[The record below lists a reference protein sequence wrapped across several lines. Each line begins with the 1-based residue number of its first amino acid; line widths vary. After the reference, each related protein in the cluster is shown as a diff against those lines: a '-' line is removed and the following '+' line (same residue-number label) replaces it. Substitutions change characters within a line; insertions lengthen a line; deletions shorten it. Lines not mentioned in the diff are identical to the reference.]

1 VEITYGIYVRF
12 CRGRWKCILPP
23 RLGESLPCTFV
34 PVRALIVMDLARRPC
49 AVSYTV
55 YFSTFER
62 EREPADSAKARFATT
77 RGDLAIAQP
86 RFLLVLPRRPLHLP
100 PGASAREIVVSR
112 GFTRLIR
119 EVNGR
124 ALDAKEINFQTYIMS
139 NCSATRRVAKLA

>member
-1 VEITYGIYVRF
+1 MYPSSETRRVATLYLRAGSGTYRNGPRSAPL
-12 CRGRWKCILPP
+12 RGFVH
-23 RLGESLPCTFV
+23 RLLFYI
-34 PVRALIVMDLARRPC
+34 R
-49 AVSYTV
+49 
-55 YFSTFER
+55 ER

-86 RFLLVLPRRPLHLP
+86 RFLLVLPPSRPLHLP
-100 PGASAREIVVSR
+100 PWASAREIVVSR